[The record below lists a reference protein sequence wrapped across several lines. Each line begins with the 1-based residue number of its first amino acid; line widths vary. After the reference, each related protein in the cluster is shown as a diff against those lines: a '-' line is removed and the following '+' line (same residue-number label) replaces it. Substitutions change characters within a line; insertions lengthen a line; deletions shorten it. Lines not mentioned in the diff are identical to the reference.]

1 MMKEKDNR
9 TKWVHLRLTPSEY
22 RQLQSKFKKTTCR
35 KLSDYLRALIFDKA
49 VTTKYRNTSID
60 DTLAEMAVLNKE
72 LNAIGTNINQMAKRM
87 HTIQFPEMRSWLLQF
102 ETQSTEYFIKINE
115 VKSLLGKLSERW
127 LR

>member
-1 MMKEKDNR
+1 MEEKNNR

-22 RQLQSKFKKTTCR
+22 RQLHSRFQKTTCR
-35 KLSDYLRALIFDKA
+35 KLSDYLRAALFDRT

-60 DTLAEMAVLNKE
+60 DAISEMAVLNKE

-87 HTIQFPEMRSWLLQF
+87 HTIQLPEMASWLLQF
-102 ETQSTEYFIKINE
+102 DAHSTQYFIKMGE

>member
-1 MMKEKDNR
+1 MEERNNR
-9 TKWVHLRLTPSEY
+9 TKWVHLRLTPAEY
-22 RQLQSKFKKTTCR
+22 RQLHSRFQKTTCR
-35 KLSDYLRALIFDKA
+35 KLSDYLRAAIFDRR

-60 DTLAEMAVLNKE
+60 DALEKMAVLNKE

-87 HTIQFPEMRSWLLQF
+87 HTIQFPEMPSWLLQF
-102 ETQSTEYFIKINE
+102 DVHSTEYFIKMSE

>member
-1 MMKEKDNR
+1 MEEKKNR

-22 RQLQSKFKKTTCR
+22 RQLHSRFQKTTCR
-35 KLSDYLRALIFDKA
+35 KLSDYLRAALFDST

-60 DTLAEMAVLNKE
+60 DALAEMAVLNKE

-87 HTIQFPEMRSWLLQF
+87 HTIQFPEMQSWLMQF
-102 ETQSTEYFIKINE
+102 DAYSTQYFTKMDE